1 MFKKILISAPTAK
14 SKNYCFEEWLD
25 NVMKFTYPNFEI
37 RLFDNTPDGGINAN
51 ILNKIYETKYGYDE
65 KFKCVNSLVLNKVS
79 HKRMDSVIE
88 RMCMSHND
96 CRNHTLRNE
105 KYDYLLHLETDVMPK
120 ANIIEEL
127 LFQKKQV
134 IGATYFID
142 NGKDR
147 RPMIQL
153 PVLDSN
159 KKVIGVHGLKSNQNY
174 FLDGTV
180 KNVFHVGLGCV
191 LIDKK
196 TLNKINFRYVKNDSH
211 HPDSYFARDCYSNNI
226 PIFAHTGCIAKHE
239 NEEWGVYG
247 LDFK

>member
-1 MFKKILISAPTAK
+1 MFPKILIAAPTAK

-25 NVMKFTYPNFEI
+25 NVMKFTYPNFEVV
-37 RLFDNTPDGGINAN
+37 LFDNTQDGGVNAKA
-51 ILNKIYETKYGYDE
+51 LNKFYETKYGYDE
-65 KFKCVNSLVLNKVS
+65 KFKCINSLVLNKIGG
-79 HKRMDSVIE
+79 KRMGSVIE

-96 CRNHTLRNE
+96 CRNHALTND
-105 KYDYLLHLETDVMPK
+105 KFDYLLHLETDVIPQK
-120 ANIIEEL
+120 DIIEQL

-134 IGATYFID
+134 IGATYFVD
-142 NGKDR
+142 NGKHR

-153 PVLDSN
+153 PILN
-159 KKVIGVHGLKSNQNY
+159 ENKVIGVHGLKQNQCA

-180 KNVFHVGLGCV
+180 KQVFHVGLGCV
-191 LIDKK
+191 LISKK
-196 TLNKINFRYVKNDSH
+196 VLNKIKFRYVENDSH
-211 HPDSYFARDCYSNNI
+211 HPDSYFARDCFSNNI